1 MKHMKKHI
9 LLFGLLV
16 WMLPIGAQNQLPVSL
31 QECLQKA
38 VETYPGKKQ
47 LANNQKELELNTQN
61 LDAHYL
67 PTLNLTGQASYQSDV
82 THIPNIPSLGINIP
96 AMSKDQYKI
105 NLNLEQLIWDGGA
118 TKAQKEVAET
128 NYKVA
133 DQQVL
138 VSLYQLKNRVSVYY
152 FQILFLK
159 ENLKALYVMRDD
171 LKARIKD
178 ANTAVDNGALLLSDL
193 QTLQVSEKQAE
204 QLIIQKEADIRSTL
218 AALSELTGL
227 TIHSAKQ
234 ILAPNLSLDAFPFS
248 NQRPEYK
255 LLEAQQNKLQAL
267 TKLTSVQ
274 RRPVLKL
281 FGQAGYGRPG
291 YNMLD
296 NNFSDYY
303 IGGVQLY
310 WKIWDWSKTK
320 REKQILALQSNNL
333 EASKATFT
341 QNLKAEYRQQLIQI
355 EKFKE
360 LVQSDKDIVALQ
372 NLVMKTAENKFKN
385 GTLTTTDYLIE
396 LNKKVKAVLNLEAHK
411 TQLLFSKYQYLI
423 AMGSI

>member
-1 MKHMKKHI
+1 MKKQI
-9 LLFGLLV
+9 LLFGLLI
-16 WMLPIGAQNQLPVSL
+16 WMLPLGAQNLRPVSL
-31 QECLQKA
+31 NECLQKA
-38 VETYPGKKQ
+38 VENYPDRKQ
-47 LANNQKELELNTQN
+47 LANNQKEFELNTQN
-61 LDAHYL
+61 LDANYL
-67 PTLNLTGQASYQSDV
+67 PSLNLNGQASYQSEV
-82 THIPNIPSLGINIP
+82 THISLSLPGVSIPSV
-96 AMSKDQYKI
+96 SKDQYKI

-118 TKAQKEVAET
+118 TKAQKQLAQS
-128 NYKVA
+128 NYKIA
-133 DQQVL
+133 DQQVQ
-138 VSLYQLKNRVSVYY
+138 VSLYQLKNSVSVSY
-152 FQILFLK
+152 FQVLFLK

-178 ANTAVDNGALLLSDL
+178 ARTAVDNGALLLSDL

-204 QLIIQKEADIRSTL
+204 QLITEKEADINATL
-218 AALSELTGL
+218 AALSELTGIKL
-227 TIHSAKQ
+227 ASAKQ
-234 ILAPNLSLDAFPFS
+234 ITAPDLSLNSNFPFD

-255 LLEAQQNKLQAL
+255 LLEARQNKIEAM

-274 RRPVLKL
+274 RRPILKL

-291 YNMLD
+291 YNMLND
-296 NNFSDYY
+296 KFSDYY

-320 REKQILALQSNNL
+320 HEKQILTLQNNNL
-333 EASKATFT
+333 EASKETFT
-341 QNLKAEYRQQLIQI
+341 RNLQAEYRQQLIQI

-360 LVQSDKDIVALQ
+360 LIQSDKEIVTLQ
-372 NLVMKTAENKFKN
+372 NQVMKTAENKFKN

-411 TQLLFSKYQYLI
+411 TQLLFSQYQYLM